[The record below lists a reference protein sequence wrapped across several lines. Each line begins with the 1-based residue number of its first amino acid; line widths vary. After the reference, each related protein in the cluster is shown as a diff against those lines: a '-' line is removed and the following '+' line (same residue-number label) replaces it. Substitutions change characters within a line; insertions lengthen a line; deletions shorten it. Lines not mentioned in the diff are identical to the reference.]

1 METIVASATPNLISA
16 IHIIRISGDDAYK
29 IINKISKAKISKI
42 GYRMQRTIILDK
54 DKEIDDV
61 IILKYLKPK
70 SYTGEDMIEICCHG
84 SPFITKK
91 IIELLIKNG
100 CRYAKNGE
108 FTKRSYL
115 NNKISLSKAKAINN
129 MIKTNSELPINVCNN
144 FFKNKLDEQIKKITE
159 YIFNIL
165 GKMEV
170 NIDYPEYDDF
180 YQSKTEISKKI
191 KSVINKLNLI
201 IKSTKRI
208 IPYFDGIKIAI
219 VGKPNVGKSSL
230 MNALL
235 NEQKVI
241 VSPTPGTTR
250 DIISHSV
257 LINGI
262 LYNFLDTAGIYKT
275 KDKIENLGINLSKEA
290 IRNADLIFFVIDGSK
305 KDTKEDNEIFN
316 FIKNKNYIIVNN
328 KTDLK
333 QVKKNYKNFI
343 NISAK
348 NNDIENLIKWLVR
361 KTTKINFSNRNVL
374 LNMEDVSFA
383 EKAINELNNFN
394 NGLKNNISIDLIIE
408 NLRNAYYLLINIIG
422 DPGMENH
429 EYIDKLFKNFCIGK

>member
-348 NNDIENLIKWLVR
+348 NNDIENLIK
-361 KTTKINFSNRNVL
+361 
-374 LNMEDVSFA
+374 
-383 EKAINELNNFN
+383 
-394 NGLKNNISIDLIIE
+394 
-408 NLRNAYYLLINIIG
+408 
-422 DPGMENH
+422 
-429 EYIDKLFKNFCIGK
+429 

>member
-1 METIVASATPNLISA
+1 METIVASATANLISA
-16 IHIIRISGDDAYK
+16 IHIIRVSGDETYK

-42 GYRMQRTIILDK
+42 GYRMQRTIILNK

-144 FFKNKLDEQIKKITE
+144 FFKNKLDVQIKKINE

-180 YQSKTEISKKI
+180 YQSKIEISKKI
-191 KSVINKLNLI
+191 KSVISKLNLI
-201 IKSTKRI
+201 VKSTKKI

-262 LYNFLDTAGIYKT
+262 LYNFLDTAGIHKT

-290 IRNADLIFFVIDGSK
+290 IRSADLIFFVIDGSK

-374 LNMEDVSFA
+374 LNMEDVSYA

-394 NGLKNNISIDLIIE
+394 NGLKNNISIDLLIE

-422 DPGMENH
+422 DPRMENH